1 MISKL
6 RVKGICSNVFYSKRI
21 IPAMVCFI
29 WLVHPSLAQ
38 IAEVTALALWN
49 VEVRDGPGF
58 DYERV
63 GLWDEG
69 TSARV
74 IARSSQTASWLRIDF
89 EGGAGWV
96 ARFTAKLEGDMDA
109 LNVMTPIRPTPTRAP
124 ETNTLN
130 TQETPPAITEDEVII
145 AKAFRTVNVRA
156 EPSTRSEIITWLKD
170 GDEVIVLARSDER
183 TSWLWVDL
191 EGTQGWVAY
200 FTVSL
205 SGLAEA
211 LPVVDPQPGADPED
225 VLPVVIPEDGV
236 VAQAF
241 RTVNVRSGPGMDY
254 EQIGQLENGDTV
266 LVTGR
271 SNDMSDWLQI
281 DLNGEAGW
289 VAYFTVSVSGDPDS
303 LPLVERPVDTPG

>member
-21 IPAMVCFI
+21 IPVMVCFV
-29 WLVHPSLAQ
+29 WLVYPSLAQ
-38 IAEVTALALWN
+38 VAEVTALALWN

-69 TSARV
+69 SSARV

-89 EGGAGWV
+89 EGGKGWV

-109 LNVMTPIRPTPTRAP
+109 LNVMTPIRPTLTA
-124 ETNTLN
+124 TSVNDD
-130 TQETPPAITEDEVII
+130 QQTPIALAEDEVII

-156 EPSTRSEIITWLKD
+156 EPSTRSEIITRLKD

-205 SGLAEA
+205 LGRAEA
-211 LPVVDPQPGADPED
+211 LPVIDPQPDAAPED
-225 VLPVVIPEDGV
+225 VLPVSIPEGGV

-241 RTVNVRSGPGMDY
+241 RTVNVRRGPGMEY
-254 EQIGQLENGDTV
+254 EQIGQLQNGDVV

-271 SNDMSDWLQI
+271 SNDMSDWLEI
-281 DLNGEAGW
+281 DLNGEVGW
-289 VAYFTVSVSGDPDS
+289 VAYFTVSVSGDPDT
-303 LPLVERPVDTPG
+303 LPLIERSVEDPG

>member
-21 IPAMVCFI
+21 IPVMVCFV
-29 WLVHPSLAQ
+29 WLVYPSLAQ
-38 IAEVTALALWN
+38 VAEVTALALWN

-69 TSARV
+69 SSARV

-89 EGGAGWV
+89 EGGKGWV

-109 LNVMTPIRPTPTRAP
+109 LNVMTPIRPTLTA
-124 ETNTLN
+124 TSVNDD
-130 TQETPPAITEDEVII
+130 QQTPIALAEDEVII

-156 EPSTRSEIITWLKD
+156 EPSTRSEIITRLKD

-205 SGLAEA
+205 LGRAEA
-211 LPVVDPQPGADPED
+211 LPVIDPQPDAAPED
-225 VLPVVIPEDGV
+225 VLPVSIPEGGV

-241 RTVNVRSGPGMDY
+241 RTVNVRRGPGMEY
-254 EQIGQLENGDTV
+254 EQIGQLQNGDVV

-271 SNDMSDWLQI
+271 SNDMSDWLEI
-281 DLNGEAGW
+281 DLNGEVGW
-289 VAYFTVSVSGDPDS
+289 VAYFTVSVSGDPDA
-303 LPLVERPVDTPG
+303 LPLIERSVEDPG